1 MDLRRMA
8 MLVTVVESGS
18 MRRASRTLGLTP
30 SAVSQQIRQLERETG
45 VTLLRRS
52 TRRLVLT
59 DAGEAFYEGC
69 AAMVAAA
76 RSAHERLT
84 GLQEG
89 VLGELSISAPVG
101 FATTH
106 LARALVPLLRAHA
119 ELSLRLVATD
129 DLLDLMRERIDIAIT
144 IGTAPPATSL
154 VRRHLAAWTNVIVA
168 APAYL
173 NARGTPR
180 TAEDLA
186 GHDFVALPTW
196 HHAADVLT
204 GPDGR
209 RHRIT
214 LKRRVTSNNQL
225 TLVQLAVAGC
235 GLCLT
240 VEPEVADAFAAGRL
254 ERVLPDWSLPLLGID
269 ALLPPRTK
277 QPAKVRAALDAL
289 TSYLSSLRPAR
300 PRPARARSRSAHTR
314 SPRLR

>member
-1 MDLRRMA
+1 MA
-8 MLVTVVESGS
+8 LLVTVVESGS

-59 DAGEAFYEGC
+59 DAGQAFYEGC
-69 AAMVAAA
+69 ASMLAAA

-89 VLGELSISAPVG
+89 VQGELSVSAPIG

-106 LARALVPLLRAHA
+106 LTRALVPLLEAHP

-129 DLLDLMRERIDIAIT
+129 DVLDLMRERIDIAIA
-144 IGTAPPATSL
+144 IGTTPPATSL
-154 VRRHLAAWTNVIVA
+154 VRRHLADWTNIIVA

-173 NARGTPR
+173 RMRGTPR
-180 TAEDLA
+180 TAQELTQ
-186 GHDFVALPTW
+186 HDFVALPAW
-196 HHAADVLT
+196 HHTADVLT
-204 GPDGR
+204 GPDGS

-214 LKRRVTSNNQL
+214 SRRRATSNNQL
-225 TLVQLAVAGC
+225 TLKQLAVAGC

-240 VEPEVADAFAAGRL
+240 VEPEVVDELADGRL
-254 ERVLPDWSLPLLGID
+254 VRVMPDWSLPLLAVD
-269 ALLPPRTK
+269 ALLPPRTR

-289 TSYLSSLRPAR
+289 VRYLSQSPAA
-300 PRPARARSRSAHTR
+300 PRAKSSRARHRSGHKTR
-314 SPRLR
+314 RR

>member
-8 MLVTVVESGS
+8 LLVTVIESGS

-59 DAGEAFYEGC
+59 EAGEAFYEGC
-69 AAMVAAA
+69 AAMLAAA

-84 GLQEG
+84 GLQEA
-89 VLGELSISAPVG
+89 VLGELSVSAPVG
-101 FATTH
+101 FAAMH
-106 LARALVPLLRAHA
+106 LTGALVPLLQTYP

-154 VRRHLAAWTNVIVA
+154 VRRHLADWTNIIVA

-173 NARGTPR
+173 QTHGTPR
-180 TAEDLA
+180 TAGDLA
-186 GHDFVALPTW
+186 RHDFVALPAW
-196 HHAADVLT
+196 HHGADVLT
-204 GPDGR
+204 GPDGG

-225 TLVQLAVAGC
+225 TLKQLAIAGC

-240 VEPEVADAFAAGRL
+240 VEPEVVEELADGRL
-254 ERVLPDWSLPLLGID
+254 RRVLPDWLLPLLSVD

-277 QPAKVRAALDAL
+277 QPAKVRTALDAL
-289 TSYLSSLRPAR
+289 QRYLSSSPVAI
-300 PRPARARSRSAHTR
+300 RSRRLRTR
-314 SPRLR
+314 SRAAR

>member
-8 MLVTVVESGS
+8 LLVTVVESGS

-59 DAGEAFYEGC
+59 DAGQAFYEGC
-69 AAMVAAA
+69 ASMLGAA
-76 RSAHERLT
+76 RSAYERLT

-89 VLGELSISAPVG
+89 VQGELSVSAPVG
-101 FATTH
+101 FAATH
-106 LARALVPLLRAHA
+106 LTRALVPLLDAHP

-129 DLLDLMRERIDIAIT
+129 DVLDLMRERIDIAIA
-144 IGTAPPATSL
+144 IGTTPPATSL
-154 VRRHLAAWTNVIVA
+154 VRKHLADWTNILVA

-173 NARGTPR
+173 RKRGTPQ
-180 TAEDLA
+180 TAEDLPQ
-186 GHDFVALPTW
+186 HDFVALPTW

-204 GPDGR
+204 GPDGS

-214 LKRRVTSNNQL
+214 SRRRVTSNNQL
-225 TLVQLAVAGC
+225 TLKQLAIAGC

-240 VEPEVADAFAAGRL
+240 VEPEVVDELSDGQL
-254 ERVLPDWSLPLLGID
+254 ERVLPDWSLPLLAVD
-269 ALLPPRTK
+269 ALLPPRTR
-277 QPAKVRAALDAL
+277 QPAKVRAALDAFVR
-289 TSYLSSLRPAR
+289 YLSPSPAPTR
-300 PRPARARSRSAHTR
+300 AKSSRARSRSRHGSR
-314 SPRLR
+314 QK